1 VTVFNAYARYY
12 DLLYKDK
19 DYTAEAQFISGLIRE
34 FAPESR
40 KLLELGCGTGIHAQM
55 LSAEGYQI
63 HGVDFS
69 QDMLDC
75 AEQRLKSLPLEHA
88 ARLSFSCED
97 IRHFRQDAG
106 FDVVLSLFH
115 VVSYQTTQDDLL
127 ATFNTARNHLNS
139 GGLFIFD
146 CWYGPAVITDK
157 PSVRVKRLQ
166 DERIA
171 VTRIADPK
179 LYPNDNRVDV
189 NYQVFVKEKS
199 TSKVEEL
206 NETHRMRYL
215 FEPEVEALCSVSG
228 FNLVG
233 SGEWMSGKTPGF
245 DTWGVYFI
253 VEAE

>member
-1 VTVFNAYARYY
+1 MTVFNAYARYY

-19 DYTAEAQFISGLIRE
+19 DYNSDAQFMRELICE
-34 FAPESR
+34 FAPDSR

-55 LSAEGYQI
+55 LSADGYQI

-75 AEQRLKSLPLEHA
+75 AQQRLNSLTTDHA

-97 IRHFRQDAG
+97 IRHFRQDAR

-115 VVSYQTTQDDLL
+115 VVSYQTTEDDLL
-127 ATFNTARNHLNS
+127 ATFKTARHHLNS
-139 GGLFIFD
+139 GGIFIFD

-157 PSVRVKRLQ
+157 PVVRVKRLQ
-166 DERIA
+166 DDRVA
-171 VTRIADPK
+171 VTRIADPT
-179 LYPNDNRVDV
+179 LYPNENRVDV

-199 TSKVEEL
+199 SADVEEL

-215 FEPEVEALCSVSG
+215 FAPEVETLCRVSG
-228 FNLVG
+228 FNLIS
-233 SGEWMSGKTPGF
+233 SGEWMSGKIPSF
-245 DTWGVYFI
+245 DTWGVYFV
-253 VEAE
+253 VEAQ